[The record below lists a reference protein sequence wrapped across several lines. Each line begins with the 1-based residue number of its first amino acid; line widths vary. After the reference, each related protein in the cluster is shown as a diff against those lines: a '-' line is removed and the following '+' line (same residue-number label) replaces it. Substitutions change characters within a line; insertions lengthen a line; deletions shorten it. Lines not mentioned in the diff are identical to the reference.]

1 MPFSVFPTLN
11 ELEHR
16 GAIYI
21 QIYLCG
27 NWMWILW
34 KENFHSCL
42 YFTPFAAT
50 FPAASLHNANNTQ
63 KNKAINF
70 SSEIFAT
77 TERLDVHKTKVELAN
92 FKLQPTLIK
101 SIEFLSSC
109 NCNAASTLKCNCI
122 HAIFVLWWL
131 HDAVAERTRRWR
143 IWSELIHVIVVPL
156 TPVSKHI
163 RSMIFKFLIAP
174 DAHLNFF
181 IFIII
186 KTSTNLHNHRNI
198 CKLLF

>member
-16 GAIYI
+16 GAFYI

-42 YFTPFAAT
+42 SFTPF
-50 FPAASLHNANNTQ
+50 SLLFQLQVCTMPTTQ
-63 KNKAINF
+63 SENKAINF

-77 TERLDVHKTKVELAN
+77 TESLEVHKTKMELAN

-131 HDAVAERTRRWR
+131 HDASVERTKRWR
-143 IWSELIHVIVVPL
+143 IWSELIHIIVVPL

-163 RSMIFKFLIAP
+163 RSMIFKF
-174 DAHLNFF
+174 F
-181 IFIII
+181 
-186 KTSTNLHNHRNI
+186 
-198 CKLLF
+198 

>member
-63 KNKAINF
+63 KKQSHKFFIWNLRNNRESRRTQNESGISQFQVKLNLSNF
-70 SSEIFAT
+70 SPRVIAMQHPHSSVIAFMRFLFYDGCMMQLQR
-77 TERLDVHKTKVELAN
+77 ERDDEG
-92 FKLQPTLIK
+92 FG
-101 SIEFLSSC
+101 
-109 NCNAASTLKCNCI
+109 ASWFSL
-122 HAIFVLWWL
+122 
-131 HDAVAERTRRWR
+131 
-143 IWSELIHVIVVPL
+143 
-156 TPVSKHI
+156 
-163 RSMIFKFLIAP
+163 
-174 DAHLNFF
+174 
-181 IFIII
+181 
-186 KTSTNLHNHRNI
+186 
-198 CKLLF
+198 